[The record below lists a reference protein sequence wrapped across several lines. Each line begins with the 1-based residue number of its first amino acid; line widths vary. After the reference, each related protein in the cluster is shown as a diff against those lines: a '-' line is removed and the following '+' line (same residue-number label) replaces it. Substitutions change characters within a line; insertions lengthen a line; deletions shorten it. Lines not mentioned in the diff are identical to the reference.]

1 MLGLKI
7 LAHIY
12 LFFTRVYLHIKQCG
26 TLKVFVWG
34 SQTMLTWLFKNAS
47 FGPIQIYTGVFQ
59 MWKSTDLD
67 SAWVRYSFSCQFP
80 FLPRVFPRLA
90 MWHTRVLGVGISNY
104 AYLNFQRC

>member
-80 FLPRVFPRLA
+80 FLPRVLARLEIRY
-90 MWHTRVLGVGISNY
+90 TRVSDAGLPTN
-104 AYLNFQRC
+104 AYLTI